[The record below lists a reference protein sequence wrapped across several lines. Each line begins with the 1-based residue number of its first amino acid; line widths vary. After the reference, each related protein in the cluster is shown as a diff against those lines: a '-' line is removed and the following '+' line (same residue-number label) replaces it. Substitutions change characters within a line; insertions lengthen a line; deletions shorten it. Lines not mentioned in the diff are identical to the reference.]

1 MGFKMEQNTI
11 SSDLIR
17 GHIDTIILHTLLN
30 GDKFAQQIS
39 DTIEQK
45 SNGVYKINQATL
57 YSSLKRLESLKFV
70 NSYWQDSDA
79 GGRRKF
85 FELTAS
91 GRATVEE
98 NLSNWSFS
106 RSIIDKLIDCEQAP
120 IYKTEFIEK
129 IVEVPVERTIIK
141 EIPIA
146 VTADVSSISKPTQPT
161 VDVDQPKVDSIP
173 VIQSEKVSNNQENG
187 QDINFRNILNG
198 LIQVQPQKLQEKTDV
213 VELKPLEINN
223 AETNEKPVEKQLQ
236 VQSLDQTIN
245 QKRKPIHKI
254 DSNID
259 FSDLSLMA
267 AKDGVKL
274 RISSKYSSQSTGT
287 LQINK
292 LNLLN
297 SLTVL
302 LCLMIELFIVTSVY
316 KNVLIIPPFV
326 LFALLAIFFV
336 GPLFFLVKYKKN
348 PLATSSKKVYA
359 DSILTTVIVIFNL
372 ILINFAAVLLLNI
385 DLSVEIN
392 SLYSVVIPVM
402 VYFDVLAYSISNFFF
417 ANRKYCNIKNV

>member
-85 FELTAS
+85 FELTS
-91 GRATVEE
+91 TGRSTVEE

-141 EIPIA
+141 EIPVAI
-146 VTADVSSISKPTQPT
+146 TADTSPKTTQPM
-161 VDVDQPKVDSIP
+161 VDADQPKTLSTP
-173 VIQSEKVSNNQENG
+173 LIQPENVLNNQENA
-187 QDINFRNILNG
+187 QDINFRSILGG
-198 LIQVQPQKLQEKTDV
+198 LIPSQPQKSPDKADV
-213 VELKPLEINN
+213 VELKALDIVK
-223 AETNEKPVEKQLQ
+223 TDTEKPSENEVK

-245 QKRKPIHKI
+245 QKHKPIHKI
-254 DSNID
+254 DTNID

-274 RISSKYSSQSTGT
+274 RISSKYSSKSNGT

-302 LCLMIELFIVTSVY
+302 LFLMVELFVVTSAY
-316 KNVLIIPPFV
+316 KNVLTIPPVIVFS
-326 LFALLAIFFV
+326 LLAVFFV
-336 GPLFFLVKYKKN
+336 CPIIYLVKYKKN
-348 PLATSSKKVYA
+348 PLLTSSKKVYA
-359 DSILTTVIVIFNL
+359 DSILTTAIVIFNL

-385 DLSVEIN
+385 DLSVKIN
-392 SLYSVVIPVM
+392 ALYSIVIPAM
-402 VYFDVLAYSISNFFF
+402 VYVNILAYSVSNFYF

>member
-1 MGFKMEQNTI
+1 MEQSIN
-11 SSDLIR
+11 SDLIR

-39 DTIEQK
+39 DTVEQK

-120 IYKTEFIEK
+120 IYKTEFVEK
-129 IVEVPVERTIIK
+129 IVEVPVERTVIK
-141 EIPIA
+141 EIPVA
-146 VTADVSSISKPTQPT
+146 VTADVSTIPKPTQPV
-161 VDVDQPKVDSIP
+161 VDSAQPKVDSTP
-173 VIQSEKVSNNQENG
+173 LVQSEKAINNQENG
-187 QDINFRNILNG
+187 QEINFRNILNG
-198 LIQVQPQKLQEKTDV
+198 LIQVQPQKTQEKTDII
-213 VELKPLEINN
+213 ELKPLEINN
-223 AETNEKPVEKQLQ
+223 TEPNDKPIEKKVQ
-236 VQSLDQTIN
+236 VQSFDQTIN

-267 AKDGVKL
+267 AKDGVIL
-274 RISSKYSSQSTGT
+274 RISSKYSSQNTGT

-302 LCLMIELFIVTSVY
+302 LCLMIELFIITSFY
-316 KNVLIIPPFV
+316 KNDITIPPV
-326 LFALLAIFFV
+326 LVFGLLIVFFT
-336 GPLFFLVKYKKN
+336 GPIYFLLKYKKN
-348 PLATSSKKVYA
+348 PLATSSKRVFA
-359 DSILTTVIVIFNL
+359 DSILTTAIVIFNL
-372 ILINFAAVLLLNI
+372 VLINFAAVLLLNI
-385 DLSVEIN
+385 DLSVKIN
-392 SLYSVVIPVM
+392 SLYSVVIPAM
-402 VYFDVLAYSISNFFF
+402 VYIDVLAYSISNFFF
-417 ANRKYCNIKNV
+417 ANNKYCNIKNV